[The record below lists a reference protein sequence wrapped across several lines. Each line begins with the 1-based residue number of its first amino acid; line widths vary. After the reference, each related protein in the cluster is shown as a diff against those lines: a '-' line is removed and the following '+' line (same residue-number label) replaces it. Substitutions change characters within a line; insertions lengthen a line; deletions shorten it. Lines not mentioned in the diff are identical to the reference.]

1 MHKKD
6 ILKTQIEREN
16 SQKKEEPKMKKR
28 MSLLAAMAM
37 VICSVAGC
45 GSAPE
50 EQTQTPAGTEA
61 QGEEA
66 NGGEA
71 TDGETTPAGDVELTY
86 WSMWGSTEPQGQT
99 IQAAADAFKEKTG
112 ITVNIEWKNRDITTI
127 LPTALEAQ
135 EKIDI
140 FEDNAFALYTTN
152 KDYCYD
158 LTEMAAAANYDAQ
171 SFKCFNDV
179 AIGKA
184 GYLACITEQPQVGG
198 IYYNKDIFADCGITE
213 LPSTWTEFMDACQ
226 IMKDKGYEPLALDAA
241 YVDLNFGYQLDR
253 NIGQDATK
261 ELALNGGWS
270 ENEGVINAANQVID
284 FVKAGYLAD
293 GAPDEYPS
301 SQNKIGLTGKVA
313 MVVCA
318 NYVCAEVNA
327 NTDTEVNWGLMNFPT
342 VEGGSGSTDAYA
354 GAGALGIT
362 SYSEHPQEAFD
373 FIMFL
378 TSGEW
383 DQTMADAT
391 NGIPADPRNTA
402 PAIMDGSI
410 ETLNATV
417 RPLDWGMGLGENGDL
432 YAPFKEVIVRLY
444 AGEFATG
451 EDFAAAMDALY

>member
-1 MHKKD
+1 
-6 ILKTQIEREN
+6 
-16 SQKKEEPKMKKR
+16 MKKSKKIV
-28 MSLLAAMAM
+28 SLLMATTM
-37 VICSVAGC
+37 TVALMAGC
-45 GSAPE
+45 SSKPVETQAPE
-50 EQTQTPAGTEA
+50 TKAPAVESQA
-61 QGEEA
+61 PA
-66 NGGEA
+66 
-71 TDGETTPAGDVELTY
+71 PAGDVELTY
-86 WSMWGSTEPQGQT
+86 WSMWGSSEPQGQT

-112 ITVNIEWKNRDITTI
+112 VTVNIEWKNRDITTI
-127 LPTALEAQ
+127 VPTALEAN

-140 FEDNAFALYTTN
+140 FEDNANTFYNTN
-152 KDYCYD
+152 LAYCYD

-184 GYLACITEQPQVGG
+184 GFLPCITEQPQVGG

-213 LPSTWTEFMDACQ
+213 LPATWEDFMAACQ
-226 IMKDKGYEPLALDAA
+226 TMVDKGYEPLALDSA

-253 NIGQDATK
+253 TVGQEVTK
-261 ELALNGGWS
+261 DLAVNGGWS
-270 ENEGVINAANQVID
+270 ANEGVILAANQVID

-293 GAPDEYPS
+293 GAPDEYPT

-327 NTDTEVNWGLMNFPT
+327 NTGTEVNWGLMNFPT
-342 VEGGSGSTDAYA
+342 SVSGSTNAYG
-354 GAGALGIT
+354 GAGALGVT

-383 DQTMADAT
+383 DQKMANAT

-410 ETLNATV
+410 EALNATSN
-417 RPLDWGMGLGENGDL
+417 PLDWGMGLCENGDL
-432 YAPFKEVIVRLY
+432 YPSIKEVLVQLY
-444 AGEFATG
+444 EGKFATG
-451 EDFAAAMDALY
+451 ADFAAAMDALY